1 MVKQF
6 IKGLLGKKEEKAAGK
21 EEKSTEE
28 VPDELP
34 PLVEDTLKK
43 EEEKPAESKE
53 KPTETKG
60 KESAKEEEDDDL
72 LREFRK
78 YKEEFKEK
86 EGKPQEKEEAAEK
99 EEEEPQVESEEELQ
113 PAVKEQKAE
122 KKDTPPLIEQHKL
135 EKEEERGFFS
145 ELLSITKEQGINES
159 ILKQDLFKRM
169 KDHWYFYPQ
178 EKGKFKNR
186 EKLQQDLFD
195 ELSQLKRLEE
205 RWIAQKKFIEE
216 DKRILLEKER
226 EIEAKTEELQKV
238 LNQLNFYKDA
248 PSDNYFWLNNGM
260 VAKNLHELM
269 GLLEVIDDKTFY
281 HHVKDK
287 KNDFSHWIKN
297 VVRNEELAKKV
308 NFAKTRKEALVI
320 LENASMGDIYG
331 IGPENYFNLNNG
343 GVIKDI
349 KELLF
354 ALKEI
359 DDKTF
364 KSHVNEKRNDF
375 SFWIRDVFKNDY
387 LADRLQLVGSK
398 EGTIKILED
407 FYKV

>member
-6 IKGLLGKKEEKAAGK
+6 IKGLLGKKEEK
-21 EEKSTEE
+21 STEE

-34 PLVEDTLKK
+34 ALVEDTLEKKK
-43 EEEKPAESKE
+43 EEPKEEKKQEGTPKEESTKE
-53 KPTETKG
+53 G
-60 KESAKEEEDDDL
+60 EEDDL
-72 LREFRK
+72 LKEFKK
-78 YKEEFKEK
+78 YKEDFKEK
-86 EGKPQEKEEAAEK
+86 EEEPQEKEEAAEK

-113 PAVKEQKAE
+113 PLVKEEKVE
-122 KKDTPPLIEQHKL
+122 KKDALPLMGQHKL

-387 LADRLQLVGSK
+387 LADRLQLAGSK
-398 EGTIKILED
+398 DGTIKILED